1 ETILI
6 FPAIGQVD
14 PKLLAMC
21 KSADRSGATMRPQRG
36 GDDEFYGVKEF
47 REGENPRSIY
57 WRRSARTGVL
67 VSKEMTQVSPPKLLL
82 LVDTFLRDWSG
93 VHPTRGKRHRVD
105 LLAQLAQLPLNMT
118 HDTQSLLD
126 ASRDFFQSGATPILL
141 TPRDIQV
148 GLTDQARSSLVVV
161 SAGSAQSTRYFSF
174 DPGIA
179 FSRSMPWNQPPRNE
193 KPEARSPTPQDL
205 RH

>member
-1 ETILI
+1 ARGLATGTDKAPTET
-6 FPAIGQVD
+6 
-14 PKLLAMC
+14 
-21 KSADRSGATMRPQRG
+21 
-36 GDDEFYGVKEF
+36 
-47 REGENPRSIY
+47 
-57 WRRSARTGVL
+57 
-67 VSKEMTQVSPPKLLL
+67 
-82 LVDTFLRDWSG
+82 DWLG

-174 DPGIA
+174 DPGIH
-179 FSRSMPWNQPPRNE
+179 FPRSMPWNHQPPKE
-193 KPEARSPTPQDL
+193 KPEARMQKPQAA
-205 RH
+205 RK